1 MNNAVHFKISPPQL
15 ERQAFIYIRQSTLVQ
30 VRDNTASTTRQ
41 YQLIERAHA
50 LGWPAERIT
59 VIDQDQGHSGAS
71 ARGRVGFE
79 RLIAE
84 VGLGRCRLQ
93 FGSLAPS
100 PFLQRLVSVVGDLRS
115 VRHAGHRR
123 GRHL

>member
-1 MNNAVHFKISPPQL
+1 MNNAAHFKISPPQL

-71 ARGRVGFE
+71 AWGRVGFE

-84 VGLGRCRLQ
+84 VGLGR
-93 FGSLAPS
+93 A
-100 PFLQRLVSVVGDLRS
+100 
-115 VRHAGHRR
+115 RHS
-123 GRHL
+123 